1 MENDREENEKDGEYH
16 PSPFGDFSHEERITL
31 PAVSLARREEY
42 LVARLPSQTE

>member
-1 MENDREENEKDGEYH
+1 MENDREETKKMANTTH
-16 PSPFGDFSHEERITL
+16 RHLGDFSHEERITL